1 MDLFSPTGIADW
13 RRRIN
18 ASDRFAD
25 AAAGWSGRLLLVERQ
40 SHTTR
45 SSWVVVD
52 HGRCTEA
59 RVGTDA
65 DADVADYV
73 LAASPTTWHDLVTA
87 ASTPAVAALR
97 GHLSLLKGSV
107 LALLPHAHAAAELL
121 AAAAEGNL

>member
-1 MDLFSPTGIADW
+1 MDLFTPAGVAEW

-18 ASDRFAD
+18 ASARFAD
-25 AAAGWSGRLLLVERQ
+25 AAAGWSGRLLLVERE
-40 SHTTR
+40 SDATR
-45 SSWVVVD
+45 SSWVVLHD
-52 HGRCTEA
+52 GCCTEA
-59 RVGTDA
+59 RVGTEA

-87 ASTPAVAALR
+87 TSTPAVAALR

-107 LALLPHAHAAAELL
+107 LALLPHANAAAELL